1 MKKLII
7 TIIFVVVVAAIGGY
21 LYVFRDADTDVGR
34 KVADYDLT
42 AKELV
47 EHFELN
53 EDSANSMFLG
63 KIISVEGVVDNKVE
77 KDGEVTIYLKASEDI
92 SGVLCHFNT
101 NLGDLGKVYEGENLK
116 VKGICSGYLLD
127 VVLNQCAIVN
137 L

>member
-7 TIIFVVVVAAIGGY
+7 TIVLVVVIAAIGGY

-34 KVADYDLT
+34 KVADYELT

-53 EDSANSMFLG
+53 EDSANTMLLG
-63 KIISVEGVVDNKVE
+63 KIISVEGVVESKTE
-77 KDGEVTIYLKASEDI
+77 KDGVVTIYLKADEDI
-92 SGVLCHFNT
+92 SGVLCHFNSEID
-101 NLGDLGKVYEGENLK
+101 DLAKVYEGENLK

-127 VVLNQCAIVN
+127 VVLNQCSLVKN
-137 L
+137 